1 MLGWPWVVRL
11 LLWVVLRATTLG
23 VWTAIE
29 AKGRDS
35 GRGPGISVG
44 IEGGWS
50 ATTGNGL
57 LEMPIPL

>member
-1 MLGWPWVVRL
+1 VRL

-44 IEGGWS
+44 VEGGWS